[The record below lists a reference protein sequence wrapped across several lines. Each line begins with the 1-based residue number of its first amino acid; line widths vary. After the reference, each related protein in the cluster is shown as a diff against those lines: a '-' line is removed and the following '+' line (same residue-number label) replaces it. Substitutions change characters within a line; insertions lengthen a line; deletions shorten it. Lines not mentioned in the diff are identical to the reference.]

1 MAGNG
6 GLDGWSAQSLVG
18 CRSHEARIFLF
29 SFVVI
34 FFFFLMFLVPPK
46 NIVLVMSYHSGV

>member
-29 SFVVI
+29 SFVV